1 MTYQF
6 IQSEETN
13 FPVRLLCKILNVS
26 KTAYYAY
33 RNGTT
38 FTPSESDLAMTTA
51 IDKIFWENFRRYGSR
66 RVLEALK
73 EQGVKAGRHR
83 VRRLMQEQDWR
94 AIQPRSFVPKT
105 TNSRHG
111 LTACPNRLI
120 EFGKPSAPNQVW
132 VGDITYLPLA
142 DGHWAYLASWMDL
155 FSRRIVGWWV
165 DKLIST

>member
-1 MTYQF
+1 
-6 IQSEETN
+6 
-13 FPVRLLCKILNVS
+13 
-26 KTAYYAY
+26 
-33 RNGTT
+33 
-38 FTPSESDLAMTTA
+38 MTTA
-51 IDKIFWENFRRYGSR
+51 IDKIFWENSRRYGSR
-66 RVLEALK
+66 RVLEGLK
-73 EQGVKAGRHR
+73 EQGIKAGRHR

-111 LTACPNRLI
+111 LTACSNRLI
-120 EFGKPSAPNQVW
+120 EFGKPTAPNQAW

-165 DKLIST
+165 DKHMKESLIDCAGL